1 MIGSTIFQIKRKKPV
16 VAGLMLV
23 SLVDI
28 FTFFIFFL
36 LINTGDSA
44 KIQNA
49 KYVALPN
56 SVSNTEPRNKILIFI
71 DANQIWLGD
80 IVVANVADVL
90 KAPEKLIDPLTAALN
105 SQKINIG
112 ELSEYEKVN
121 GLSITIMGDKS
132 VPYVLLKSVMVT
144 CQGSDYRNIS
154 LAVNHVFPAGL
165 SGAGASKNA
174 TVNNAVKVGG

>member
-1 MIGSTIFQIKRKKPV
+1 MMGSTIFQIKRKKPV
-16 VAGLMLV
+16 VAGLLLV

-28 FTFFIFFL
+28 FTFFIIFL
-36 LINTGDSA
+36 LINAGDST

-56 SVSNTEPRNKILIFI
+56 SVSNVEPRNKVLIYI

-80 IVVANVADVL
+80 LVVANVADIL
-90 KAPEKLIDPLTAALN
+90 KAPEKLIDPLTVALM
-105 SQKINIG
+105 SHKATVG

-132 VPYVLLKSVMVT
+132 VPYSLLKSVMVT

-154 LAVNHVFPAGL
+154 LAVNHIFPAGL
-165 SGAGASKNA
+165 SGSGASKGA
-174 TVNNAVKVGG
+174 VVNDAVKVGG

>member
-1 MIGSTIFQIKRKKPV
+1 MMGSTIFQIQRKKPV
-16 VAGLMLV
+16 VAGLLLV

-28 FTFFIFFL
+28 FTFFIIFL
-36 LINTGDSA
+36 LINAGDSA

-49 KYVALPN
+49 KYIALPN
-56 SVSNTEPRNKILIFI
+56 SISNTEPSNKILIFI
-71 DANQIWLGD
+71 DNNQIWLGD
-80 IVVANVADVL
+80 AVVANVADIL
-90 KAPEKLIDPLTAALN
+90 KAPEKLIEPLTVALN
-105 SQKINIG
+105 SQKATMG

-132 VPYVLLKSVMVT
+132 VPYSLLKSVMVT

-165 SGAGASKNA
+165 SNAGESQEPVANGAA
-174 TVNNAVKVGG
+174 KVGG